1 MHKSIRNTLSRRHVL
16 KGAAV
21 VPVVATPVPASAK
34 SMGVSKRIGELFHV
48 WQRAWLA
55 HSEAVEV
62 ARTHEEDK
70 FSSECAHAA
79 SDAWEALNKE
89 PALSLQDI
97 AAKGHA
103 ARIQWEGHGLDEED
117 LAPIWQDIDR
127 LALVKEA

>member
-1 MHKSIRNTLSRRHVL
+1 MHKSIKGTLSRRNVL

-21 VPVVATPVPASAK
+21 VPVAAAPVAAAASPA
-34 SMGVSKRIGELFHV
+34 GVSKRIGELFHD

-55 HSEAVEV
+55 HGEALEA
-62 ARTHEEDK
+62 ARTREDDD
-70 FSSECAHAA
+70 FASECAHAA

-103 ARIQWEGHGLDEED
+103 ARIQWEGHGLDEEE